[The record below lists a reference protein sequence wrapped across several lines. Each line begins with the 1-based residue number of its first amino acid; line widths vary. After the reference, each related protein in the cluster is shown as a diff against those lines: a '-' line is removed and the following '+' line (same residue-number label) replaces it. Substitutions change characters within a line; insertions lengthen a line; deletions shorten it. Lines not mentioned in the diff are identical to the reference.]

1 MRVLTLAAAT
11 CFALAGSA
19 LLAQAKP
26 VTRTEFTNNINTRF
40 GTIDSNHD
48 GSISLAELGVE
59 QQREMQTA
67 KNALNQQMTAR
78 FKQLDTNKDNQLSLQ
93 EFLAAIPAIKTNET
107 PQQML
112 QRLDVNKDGKL
123 SGDEWRNPQIANFNR
138 ADANRDGT
146 VTPQEMQAASGK
158 K

>member
-11 CFALAGSA
+11 CFALTGSA

-138 ADANRDGT
+138 ADANHDGT